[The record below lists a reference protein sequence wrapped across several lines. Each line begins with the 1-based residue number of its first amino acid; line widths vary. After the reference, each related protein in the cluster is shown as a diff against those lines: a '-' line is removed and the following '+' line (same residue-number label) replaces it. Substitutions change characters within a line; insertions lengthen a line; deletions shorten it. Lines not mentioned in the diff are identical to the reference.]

1 MLIESAAPVQQDT
14 SIEIIVRLLVQYL
27 IQLNTVL
34 VHIVLPALN
43 KMFRS
48 KQLDKFHNSVKF
60 VLNI

>member
-43 KMFRS
+43 VMFRS
-48 KQLDKFHNSVKF
+48 KQLDK
-60 VLNI
+60 LCM